1 MRFMWPAAKRG
12 DERACDPVC
21 PDFAS
26 AQSRLRAKAANQE
39 RSGVAL
45 AASSHGIP
53 IELAERPTA
62 DMAARLLL
70 ALTALYV
77 QRPTHT
83 AEEQHQYGELALR
96 LIDKVETATYSVVA
110 DMLRRHPDA
119 PAEVAARLG
128 GRQSSRDGD
137 PRAEPRSSPDQR
149 CPVNQPLKCD
159 LGIGQRASAE
169 AASDAPA
176 EQSATLTP
184 EFGEAFF
191 AASPAERRRLL
202 SLIADSYGDDPAV
215 APEDGERVFASID
228 ALHGRI
234 GEFAREF
241 ERLIDVPR
249 RLYER
254 ILNDPSGEPMVV
266 AAKAAGMPI
275 AILQRILLLVDPAA
289 SHSVEHVYDLTE
301 LYHDLGGRTARDL
314 LVQWRTQ
321 AAASDSWP
329 EMEAQ
334 ATDGSPDA
342 PISVA
347 SLRSRFGA
355 LTERVRNQAFN
366 VRCDRGSAGRRGL
379 RSQ

>member
-1 MRFMWPAAKRG
+1 VSRIEGQRHCG
-12 DERACDPVC
+12 DELA
-21 PDFAS
+21 
-26 AQSRLRAKAANQE
+26 LRPALISLARNHSNGAANQE
-39 RSGVAL
+39 RSGVAV

-53 IELAERPTA
+53 TELAERPSA
-62 DMAARLLL
+62 DMTARLLL

-83 AEEQHQYGELALR
+83 AEEQQQYGELALR
-96 LIDKVETATYSVVA
+96 LIDKVEAATYSAVA

-119 PAEVAARLG
+119 PADVAARLG
-128 GRQSSRDGD
+128 GMQSPRGGD
-137 PRAEPRSSPDQR
+137 PRAEPHSTPDQR
-149 CPVNQPLKCD
+149 GGNLD
-159 LGIGQRASAE
+159 GQHASAE
-169 AASDAPA
+169 AVPDAPA
-176 EQSATLTP
+176 EQPATLTP

-202 SLIADSYGDDPAV
+202 SLIANSCGEDPAA
-215 APEDGERVFASID
+215 APEDGERVFGSID
-228 ALHGRI
+228 ALHEI
-234 GEFAREF
+234 GEFTREF

-249 RLYER
+249 SLYER

-266 AAKAAGMPI
+266 AAKAAGLPI
-275 AILQRILLLVDPAA
+275 AILQRILLLVDPAV
-289 SHSVEHVYDLTE
+289 SHSVERVYDLTE

-321 AAASDSWP
+321 AAAGDSLP
-329 EMEAQ
+329 EMEA
-334 ATDGSPDA
+334 AGRPDA

-355 LTERVRNQAFN
+355 LSERVRNQAFN
-366 VRCDRGSAGRRGL
+366 ARCDQGSVGQRGL